1 MQALIINL
9 EKDIDRYTKLEKKCK
24 SLGYVP
30 HRIDAIYG
38 KELSKQEFKDKTTDF
53 CNNFCTP
60 GMVGCW
66 LSHMKCWQYI
76 VDNNLDRALVLEDD
90 AVFVEDYQEKMD
102 EIEPTFPDNFDMVF
116 LGNLSSND
124 AERNDNI
131 QSLVSLMYKHI
142 FFLPGK
148 YEKINSNLYKTNMV
162 IGTQGYIISNKG
174 AKQCL
179 KILNLVNG
187 HLDVNISKNL
197 DKIDVYIV
205 YPSLIN
211 QNNNYE
217 SSIST
222 VFPIAANNIFNKI
235 TLYNLRLGWL
245 LSIPLISINSYIVC
259 IWSFIFLI
267 LGLIAGYS
275 VKNFIIVLFLMLL
288 ILSGERKFT
297 IQLLGSLLIFL
308 FGIMCGS
315 LYFRKRKH

>member
-9 EKDIDRYTKLEKKCK
+9 EKDIDRYYKLEKKCK
-24 SLGYVP
+24 NLDYVP
-30 HRIDAIYG
+30 HRIDAVYG
-38 KELSKQEFKDKTTDF
+38 KELSNQEFKDKTTEF

-66 LSHMKCWQYI
+66 LSHLKCYQYI
-76 VDNNLDRALVLEDD
+76 VDNNLDRALILEDD
-90 AVFVEDYQEKMD
+90 AVFVEDYQEKMR
-102 EIEPTFPDNFDMVF
+102 EIEPTFPDDYDMIF
-116 LGNLSSND
+116 LGNLTSTDEERDD
-124 AERNDNI
+124 AI
-131 QSLVSLMYKHI
+131 QTLVSFMFKNILT
-142 FFLPGK
+142 LPGK
-148 YEKINSNLYKTNMV
+148 YEKINNNLYRTNRLT
-162 IGTQGYIISNKG
+162 GTQGYIVSNKG
-174 AKQCL
+174 AKRCL

-187 HLDVNISKNL
+187 HLDLNISKKL
-197 DKIDVYIV
+197 DSIEVYVV

-222 VFPIAANNIFNKI
+222 DFPIAANNILNKI
-235 TLYNLRLGWL
+235 NLYNLRLGWL
-245 LSIPLISINSYIVC
+245 LSVPLISINSYIVC
-259 IWSFIFLI
+259 AWSFIFLI

-308 FGIMCGS
+308 FGIMCGC
-315 LYFRKRKH
+315 LFFRKRKD